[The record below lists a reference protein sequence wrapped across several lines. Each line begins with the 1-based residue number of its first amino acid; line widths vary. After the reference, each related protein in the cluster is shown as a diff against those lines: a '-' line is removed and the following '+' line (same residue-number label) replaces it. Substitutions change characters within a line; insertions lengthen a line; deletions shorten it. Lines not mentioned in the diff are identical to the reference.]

1 MVGKRSFDSG
11 LTCPHRRRNAPPLPL
26 SQWSVCINGLSA
38 CSASSVSIRLAEHLC
53 DEALAGWTRTDA
65 DGWERESYGEWYFEE
80 FSTKSYRLGIN
91 IVIYALSH

>member
-1 MVGKRSFDSG
+1 MPTPPPQRVTATPLAAVSAAQPEVGVAIAA
-11 LTCPHRRRNAPPLPL
+11 HN
-26 SQWSVCINGLSA
+26 
-38 CSASSVSIRLAEHLC
+38 
-53 DEALAGWTRTDA
+53 TDIA

>member
-1 MVGKRSFDSG
+1 MS
-11 LTCPHRRRNAPPLPL
+11 TPPTQRATAAV
-26 SQWSVCINGLSA
+26 SQWLTLHQWSLSLLGVP
-38 CSASSVSIRLAEHLC
+38 CFDLLAEHLW

-65 DGWERESYGEWYFEE
+65 EGWERESYGEWYFER